1 MEVEQGITGEWDS
14 SRVEHTERR
23 RWTFSLERRR
33 IVIVWKQRCFLFLMQ
48 GFMLMHSI
56 AGGTGSGMG
65 SFLLENLNDAF
76 PKKLIQT
83 YSVFPNLVRPF
94 WRSESQESGS
104 DVVVQA
110 YNSIP
115 TVRRLIQHADSVVVL
130 DNASL
135 NSIATD
141 RLHISN
147 PSISQVNSIVSTV
160 MAASTATVRYPG

>member
-1 MEVEQGITGEWDS
+1 
-14 SRVEHTERR
+14 
-23 RWTFSLERRR
+23 
-33 IVIVWKQRCFLFLMQ
+33 
-48 GFMLMHSI
+48 MLMHSI

-76 PKKLIQT
+76 PKKIIQT
-83 YSVFPNLVRPF
+83 YSVFPNLVPF
-94 WRSESQESGS
+94 FLLLLLSQDSGS

-115 TVRRLIQHADSVVVL
+115 TARRLIQHADAVVVL

-135 NSIATD
+135 NSLATD
-141 RLHISN
+141 RLHLSN

-160 MAASTATVRYPG
+160 MAASTATVRYPGFFVFFSLFRAGTCITI